1 MLSTLQQP
9 MALSATCQAKPC
21 VDCSTAAG
29 DAVACGPAQQRC
41 SSRGGS
47 SSRRTADFTFHLA
60 DVYCNSNDPAAP
72 FYDPA
77 AHAAGGGGDGPN
89 MGAHDAR
96 ASEGEHARRRKPM
109 REAAAPEAAS
119 SALYGGV
126 SGVAG
131 GDGHALPTAFNV
143 RSSFDGS
150 RRLHGD
156 SFGGAPDFDM
166 GMGAKTLSSLSL
178 SELDQMHDFE

>member
-1 MLSTLQQP
+1 MTLGPTMLGG
-9 MALSATCQAKPC
+9 ALG
-21 VDCSTAAG
+21 AAEHK
-29 DAVACGPAQQRC
+29 R
-41 SSRGGS
+41 
-47 SSRRTADFTFHLA
+47 RRTLA
-60 DVYCNSNDPAAP
+60 SSEVLNQLARTTAP
-72 FYDPA
+72 FYDTA
-77 AHAAGGGGDGPN
+77 AHAAAGGGDGPN

>member
-1 MLSTLQQP
+1 MKST
-9 MALSATCQAKPC
+9 C
-21 VDCSTAAG
+21 
-29 DAVACGPAQQRC
+29 
-41 SSRGGS
+41 
-47 SSRRTADFTFHLA
+47 
-60 DVYCNSNDPAAP
+60 
-72 FYDPA
+72 
-77 AHAAGGGGDGPN
+77 
-89 MGAHDAR
+89 
-96 ASEGEHARRRKPM
+96 KPM